1 MKPIVGAIGRDPRL
15 VFKPIVMNT
24 KTNAHHEFRFTS
36 QDGLQIACSRW
47 QSHGPARGIIQI
59 AHGLGEHMGRY
70 SDLIAVLQEAGL
82 VVYANDHRGHGR
94 TAASPQE
101 LGDFGEGGFDLLVQ
115 DMVEL
120 TLIAK
125 EENAEKPF
133 ILLGHSMGSFA
144 AQQYV
149 LDHSYSIDGVVLSGS
164 GTLDGLAK
172 LARSAGSQNP
182 NFLNASFEPARTPF
196 DWLSRDPRAVDAFIN
211 DPLCFGA
218 LAPASTGSFL
228 AASDR
233 LADPD
238 SLSEIRPDLPMYLFS
253 GSNDPVGQQL
263 AGVRTL
269 IERYHKAGVSD
280 ISCDFYE
287 GGRHEMLNEPNRGE
301 VRTNL
306 LVWLSGV
313 LGDQSRQGKSQ

>member
-1 MKPIVGAIGRDPRL
+1 
-15 VFKPIVMNT
+15 MNA
-24 KTNAHHEFRFTS
+24 TNNSHHEFRLTS

-47 QSHGPARGIIQI
+47 QSRGPARGVIQI
-59 AHGLGEHMGRY
+59 AHGLGEHIGRY

-82 VVYANDHRGHGR
+82 VVYANDHRGHGHS
-94 TAASPQE
+94 AASPKQ

-125 EENAEKPF
+125 EENPEKPF
-133 ILLGHSMGSFA
+133 VLLGHSMGSFA

-149 LDHSYSIDGVVLSGS
+149 LDHSYSIDGLALSGS
-164 GTLDGLAK
+164 GILDGVAK
-172 LARSAGSQNP
+172 LARSAVPESN

-196 DWLSRDPRAVDAFIN
+196 DWLSRDPRVVDAFMN

-218 LAPASTGSFL
+218 LQPSSAQSFL
-228 AASDR
+228 AASTR

-238 SLSEIRPDLPMYLFS
+238 ALSEIRPDLPMYLFS
-253 GSNDPVGQQL
+253 GSNDPVGQQVE
-263 AGVRTL
+263 GVRTL
-269 IERYHKAGVSD
+269 MDRYHKAGVSD
-280 ISCDFYE
+280 ISYDFYE
-287 GGRHEMLNEPNRGE
+287 GGRHEMLNEPNRGQ

-306 LVWLSGV
+306 QVWLSGV
-313 LGDQSRQGKSQ
+313 FR